1 MYCKK
6 CGKVI
11 SEGSKFCRYC
21 GAKITPDNSR
31 KDHEKNEHEH
41 GNNNGGEKTS
51 QRNAFIG
58 LGLVVF
64 IFAASIVLFLIFS
77 HWLSDD
83 SSHQASLPGHDSP
96 SNAGV
101 ADNNYL
107 LNGMEQEGQYNLVLY
122 STDMEAT
129 DNGTIVFAELM
140 TICTM
145 TDEEAYQILKS
156 EPGSYYTNQGEYE
169 EIMWSEGFLRKNS
182 GDAFWREFWPSDS
195 PKMEV
200 HSSGYVFIPDD
211 AVFIDNMSAIMFGIN
226 RDVSSLYEL
235 FHLASQDFT
244 YDYEQ
249 IDASV
254 TVTNGIITTV
264 DMYYSP

>member
-6 CGKVI
+6 CGKAI
-11 SEGSKFCRYC
+11 PENSKFCRYC
-21 GAKITPDNSR
+21 GAKIAPSNDSQQ
-31 KDHEKNEHEH
+31 H
-41 GNNNGGEKTS
+41 GNATKCTQDDKVKARSSVKTVVIS
-51 QRNAFIG
+51 LCLLVLV
-58 LGLVVF
+58 LG
-64 IFAASIVLFLIFS
+64 
-77 HWLSDD
+77 
-83 SSHQASLPGHDSP
+83 ASLILFSKHSSLEKP
-96 SNAGV
+96 SNSDTSLGSE
-101 ADNNYL
+101 NSSYL
-107 LNGMEQEGQYNLVLY
+107 LAGMEQDGEYNLKLY
-122 STDMEAT
+122 GNYIVEED
-129 DNGTIVFAELM
+129 DGTIALAELM

-169 EIMWSEGFLRKNS
+169 EIMWSDGFLRKNS
-182 GDAFWREFWPSDS
+182 GDTFWREFWPSDS

-200 HSSGYVFIPDD
+200 YSSGYVFIPDD

-249 IDASV
+249 IDVSV
-254 TVTNGIITTV
+254 TVTNGIITIV